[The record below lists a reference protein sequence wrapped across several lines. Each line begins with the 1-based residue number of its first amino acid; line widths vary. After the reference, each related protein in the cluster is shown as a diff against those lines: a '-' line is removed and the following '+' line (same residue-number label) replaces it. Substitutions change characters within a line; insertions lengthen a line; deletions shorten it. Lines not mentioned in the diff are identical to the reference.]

1 MFVFSFSAFL
11 ACGRIK
17 GKKWNNSSIQSFTSL
32 SAQQQKNMSSE
43 RNQIQTPSF
52 YSILVGKQ
60 FNWVYIH
67 TSTVKRQL
75 NFIMGKLSNIF
86 YSIGLN
92 RQIRQKEGFC
102 SLHFNKGNKAVYDIP
117 EQIRRFGPKS
127 TTVYNAGHLHV

>member
-1 MFVFSFSAFL
+1 MKE
-11 ACGRIK
+11 K
-17 GKKWNNSSIQSFTSL
+17 GKEKGDVCVFILSFPSL
-32 SAQQQKNMSSE
+32 WPYKGQKMEQLLYMSSE

-86 YSIGLN
+86 HSIGLN
-92 RQIRQKEGFC
+92 RQIR
-102 SLHFNKGNKAVYDIP
+102 
-117 EQIRRFGPKS
+117 
-127 TTVYNAGHLHV
+127 

>member
-1 MFVFSFSAFL
+1 M
-11 ACGRIK
+11 K
-17 GKKWNNSSIQSFTSL
+17 GKGKEKGDVCVFILSFPSL
-32 SAQQQKNMSSE
+32 WPYKGQKVEQLLYTKLHKFVGTTKKNMSSE

-75 NFIMGKLSNIF
+75 NLIMGKLSNIF

-92 RQIRQKEGFC
+92 RQIR
-102 SLHFNKGNKAVYDIP
+102 
-117 EQIRRFGPKS
+117 
-127 TTVYNAGHLHV
+127 

>member
-1 MFVFSFSAFL
+1 M
-11 ACGRIK
+11 K
-17 GKKWNNSSIQSFTSL
+17 GKGKEKGDVCVFILSL
-32 SAQQQKNMSSE
+32 PSLWPYKGQKMEQLLYKKLHKFVGTKKKNMSSE

-92 RQIRQKEGFC
+92 RQIR
-102 SLHFNKGNKAVYDIP
+102 
-117 EQIRRFGPKS
+117 
-127 TTVYNAGHLHV
+127 